1 MTEADLSQRQIDTA
15 GSLRRR
21 GFLLRQLPYIAVL
34 VLAIAGVAYTNI
46 SNQPLVGYWE
56 FLVIV
61 MGIVC
66 VVTQWDSAQ
75 DGRARFRL
83 ILIQALHWIA
93 ILVTMNIVL
102 LSALRSMLPVPATS
116 LVLLTLLALGT
127 FLAGV
132 SFLSLQICFLGLA
145 MAVAVPAIAWFKQ
158 SALFLTLA
166 AVMLI
171 GIGIIFWPHLLAA
184 SSRRS
189 SCETRVNQTSR
200 SIPG

>member
-1 MTEADLSQRQIDTA
+1 MSEAELSHGRNDAA
-15 GSLRRR
+15 GRFRLE
-21 GFLLRQLPYIAVL
+21 GFLKRQLPYIGVL
-34 VLAIAGVAYTNI
+34 VLAVAGVAYTNI

-56 FLVIV
+56 FLLIV

-66 VVTQWDSAQ
+66 VVTQWDSAR

-83 ILIQALHWIA
+83 ILTQALHWIA

-102 LSALRSMLPVPATS
+102 LSGFRTMLPAPATS

-132 SFLSLQICFLGLA
+132 NFLSLQICFLGLA
-145 MAVAVPAIAWFKQ
+145 MALAVPAIAWFKQ

-166 AVMLI
+166 AVLLI
-171 GIGIIFWPHLLAA
+171 GIAIIFWP
-184 SSRRS
+184 RRS
-189 SCETRVNQTSR
+189 EDRATK
-200 SIPG
+200 PG

>member
-1 MTEADLSQRQIDTA
+1 MSEGDLPARQIDA
-15 GSLRRR
+15 VGSLRRK
-21 GFLLRQLPYIAVL
+21 GFLLRQLPYVAML
-34 VLAIAGVAYTNI
+34 VLAILGVAYTNI
-46 SNQPLVGYWE
+46 ANQPLVGYWE

-61 MGIVC
+61 MGLVC

-83 ILIQALHWIA
+83 ILTQVLHWIA

-102 LSALRSMLPVPATS
+102 LSALRTMLPVPATS

-132 SFLSLQICFLGLA
+132 GFLSVQICFLGLT
-145 MAVAVPAIAWFKQ
+145 MAFAVPAIAWFKQ

-166 AVMLI
+166 AVLLI
-171 GIGIIFWPHLLAA
+171 GIGVIFWP
-184 SSRRS
+184 RRADAQS
-189 SCETRVNQTSR
+189 AKS
-200 SIPG
+200 G